1 MIAGWIS
8 RVALVHNKVAGMT
21 TNQGAQERRPAVRS
35 AWPFHRIRKALILA
49 LALLAAGCPQ
59 VASAATRV
67 IFYSHGWESGPKG
80 ETIFPHAFIRIQ
92 HFPEGGPPF
101 DKSYGF
107 HTRVLTRAMVGSQ
120 GYLRATGNHNY
131 RYSKPDFWLE
141 ISDDQYRALIDRIAW
156 WSTPEGSAYNVWSRN
171 CFDFV
176 ADMAE
181 TIGLKPGNTR
191 TFKPLVFM
199 SETWRL
205 NPGRLRPSSELD
217 LQPPEP
223 TQPPAE
229 LQADPVDDGAAG
241 GRPTGT
247 RPDGRR

>member
-1 MIAGWIS
+1 MTVVGSARGYRQAARAGAPVDHIL
-8 RVALVHNKVAGMT
+8 RGLVIALVLLAT
-21 TNQGAQERRPAVRS
+21 
-35 AWPFHRIRKALILA
+35 AWPQLA
-49 LALLAAGCPQ
+49 T
-59 VASAATRV
+59 AATRV

-80 ETIFPHAFIRIQ
+80 ETIYPHAFIRIQ
-92 HFPEGGPPF
+92 HYPEGGPPF

-120 GYLRATGNHNY
+120 GYVRATDNHNY

-176 ADMAE
+176 ADMAA

-205 NPGRLRPSSELD
+205 NPGRLRPPSELD
-217 LQPPEP
+217 LQPPAS
-223 TQPPAE
+223 TLPPAE
-229 LQADPVDDGAAG
+229 LQADPVDDVGVG